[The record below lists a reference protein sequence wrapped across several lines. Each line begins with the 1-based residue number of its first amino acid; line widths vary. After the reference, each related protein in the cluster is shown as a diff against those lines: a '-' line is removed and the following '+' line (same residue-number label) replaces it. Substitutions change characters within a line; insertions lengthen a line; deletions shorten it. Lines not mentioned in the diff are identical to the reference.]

1 MNPLNN
7 PKAPIILL
15 VVILLMT
22 TLSTCNSCSTSKKIN
37 RLKNEVDSLQV
48 VVSKRPT
55 TEDVQLLTKI
65 EGLRSSKR
73 TLYDWNAVVRTAVR
87 PDDRMNEYDQEIK
100 SLEK

>member
-1 MNPLNN
+1 MNLLTN
-7 PKAPIILL
+7 PKAPVILL

-22 TLSTCNSCSTSKKIN
+22 TLSTCNSCSTSKKIT
-37 RLKNEVDSLQV
+37 RLKNEVDSLQTV
-48 VVSKRPT
+48 VLQRPT
-55 TEDVQLLTKI
+55 AEDVERLTKI